1 MNRNYSNGGKRIW
14 TDKYVHEHDTY
25 DKITLDMWMWGP
37 FHNRSG
43 IIVS

>member
-1 MNRNYSNGGKRIW
+1 MVAKEYGQTNTFMSMIVM
-14 TDKYVHEHDTY
+14 T
-25 DKITLDMWMWGP
+25 KITLDMWMWGP